1 VTPTGVDTPD
11 TNYPIKWK
19 LNTAQLVAL
28 QAVQERFI
36 VLPPGL
42 ATAAAK
48 KQNA

>member
-1 VTPTGVDTPD
+1 VTPTGADTPD

-19 LNTAQLVAL
+19 LNPAQLVAL

-36 VLPPGL
+36 VLSPGL